1 MFYFKQVMIGTSKN
15 IWGFDPRSVP
25 GCQLWLDGVDP
36 DGTGIPPA
44 NGTTISTWVDKSGNG
59 RNGTASGTPTYS
71 STSLNGRP
79 AISLGS
85 PNYFQG
91 SLTNTSNTLSVFSFI
106 YHTTFVA
113 NDQRVVSLGVTG
125 QNDYSSILY
134 CNPITTYGTTPNR
147 LATSR
152 NNVTISDFGNITPNT
167 VFLTST
173 VYNGTDG
180 RLYVNG
186 TLASYSAPATSTG
199 NFGYTNYTIGRGAGG
214 GTDYFRGV
222 IGEVLIYHTALTT
235 TERQQIEGYLAHKW
249 GLSVYYIPTIPLSI
263 LGCQLWLDGNDPAGT
278 GTQPANGATVST
290 WVDKSGNGRNATVAP
305 DRIPGT
311 YSTSLRAVNFETSST
326 GYITTYS
333 ASPTNE
339 TMFVVFN
346 NPSPTNYNFILIGG
360 VSGARSLAAGYSSG
374 GNGTVGNL
382 NTQVT
387 WLVNTG
393 GYTSGTTA
401 LVTSQFTTSTNS
413 ISLNGGTAATGGA
426 PGFTAGR
433 VTYLGVDATNP
444 IFYYQGYAME
454 ILFYNS
460 VLNTTQ
466 RQTIEEYLTKK
477 WGLSSLYPTLPSTHP
492 FYSIKPHLRIF
503 QPIDV
508 SGCQLWLDGADG
520 STITFSSGSNVSVW
534 TNKGIVSTTATPTRG
549 ASANQITYV
558 TVDGYPGVYI
568 NNNGSVG
575 YNASTYSQLT
585 IQSNFQNTADY
596 SIFAVV
602 NLSNVAA
609 GELQTIYGNARGAS
623 GETRTP
629 NFGAGATLEF
639 NFDGTN
645 RIISSSFIGSGRLQ
659 TALISSSSAL
669 TAYTNATA
677 YASNTN
683 GFTRVST
690 DVGPL
695 PIIGGAFGSGNDAR
709 FATGYFHEILIYNS
723 VLTTSQRQQIEGY
736 LAHKWGLT
744 GSLPSTHS
752 FSKFPPSSVPSPP
765 AAIATVTLT
774 SLSTSGGTINWTS
787 TNATGYR
794 WYVGTGSGSGQVATG
809 TITNGLTLTATVTY
823 AFVIDTTY
831 YAWVVPYNLDG
842 LGPTTISLP
851 ASISSGFSPTSI
863 SGCQLWLDG
872 NDPAGTGTQPVNGAT
887 VSTWVDKSG
896 NGRNATV
903 APSRVVGTYSTT
915 FKAVNF
921 ATSSTGYIT
930 TYSAAP
936 TNETMFVVFNNP
948 SPSGNNNII
957 IGGVSGARSLG
968 AGFSPNGNGTVGN
981 LNTQVAWLART
992 GSGSYIPGN
1001 TMIVT
1006 SKFTTST
1013 NTLSLNGGVNTAS
1026 GGAPGF
1032 TAGRVTYL
1040 GVDATNPIYY
1050 YVGYAMEILF
1060 YNSVLTTL
1068 ETQKVEGYLAWK
1080 WGLTGSLPSGH
1091 PYKTVQP

>member
-1 MFYFKQVMIGTSKN
+1 MIGTSKN

-25 GCQLWLDGVDP
+25 GCQLWLDAADSSTITTSGSSVTQWRDKSSMGNNMLPWTTFSNATVSSNFQNNLNVLNFSATGVYQ
-36 DGTGIPPA
+36 G
-44 NGTTISTWVDKSGNG
+44 TISNG
-59 RNGTASGTPTYS
+59 PYPSDVYLVMALKDTTTHADVISVYSSNAGSTFNSLTFGEYTASRWHNGSDGFARTPNVISPTNETSTSFLLMNWSLSNNNYLIRRNGTQLIQSASYTYTRPTDS
-71 STSLNGRP
+71 R
-79 AISLGS
+79 
-85 PNYFQG
+85 FQIG
-91 SLTNTSNTLSVFSFI
+91 YRVNPTVFSPS
-106 YHTTFVA
+106 TTA
-113 NDQRVVSLGVTG
+113 GPLR
-125 QNDYSSILY
+125 
-134 CNPITTYGTTPNR
+134 
-147 LATSR
+147 
-152 NNVTISDFGNITPNT
+152 
-167 VFLTST
+167 
-173 VYNGTDG
+173 
-180 RLYVNG
+180 
-186 TLASYSAPATSTG
+186 
-199 NFGYTNYTIGRGAGG
+199 GY
-214 GTDYFRGV
+214 
-222 IGEVLIYHTALTT
+222 IGEIVAFDSQLVDVQ
-235 TERQQIEGYLAHKW
+235 RQQVEGYLANKW

-263 LGCQLWLDGNDPAGT
+263 PGCQLWLDGNDPAGT
-278 GTQPANGATVST
+278 GSQPANGATVST
-290 WVDKSGNGRNATVAP
+290 WIDKSGNGRNATVAP

-311 YSTSLRAVNFETSST
+311 YSTSFRAVNFETSST

-333 ASPTNE
+333 AAPTNE

-346 NPSPTNYNFILIGG
+346 NPSPGSGYNFILIGG
-360 VSGARSLAAGYSSG
+360 VSGARSLGAGSSAG
-374 GNGTVGNL
+374 GVGTTVGNL
-382 NTQVT
+382 NTQIV
-387 WLVNTG
+387 WLASTG
-393 GYTSGTTA
+393 TYTAGTTA

-413 ISLNGGTAATGGA
+413 ISLNGGTTVTGGA

-454 ILFYNS
+454 ILFYDS

-477 WGLSSLYPTLPSTHP
+477 WGLSSVYPTLPFTHP

-503 QPIDV
+503 QPIDIT
-508 SGCQLWLDGADG
+508 GCQLWLDGADG

-709 FATGYFHEILIYNS
+709 FANGYFHEILFYNS
-723 VLTTSQRQQIEGY
+723 VLTTAQRQQIEGY

-752 FSKFPPSSVPSPP
+752 FSKFPPSSVPIRP
-765 AAIATVTLT
+765 AAIETVTLT
-774 SLSTSGGTINWTS
+774 SLSTSNGVINWTT
-787 TNATGYR
+787 TNATGYI

-809 TITNGLTLTATVTY
+809 NITNGLTLSTTVTY

-872 NDPAGTGTQPVNGAT
+872 NDPAGTGTQPANGAT

-957 IGGVSGARSLG
+957 IGGVQGARSLG

-1060 YNSVLTTL
+1060 YDSVLTTL

-1080 WGLTGSLPSGH
+1080 WALTGSLPSGH